1 MTCLKQ
7 KNPDLISEIFAFKK
21 CAMVQEK
28 RLEGKSNTIWDQI
41 LIQVNM
47 EKVKQKAF
55 HFQMNA
61 ILHLYSTL

>member
-1 MTCLKQ
+1 MCYGAR
-7 KNPDLISEIFAFKK
+7 E
-21 CAMVQEK
+21 

-41 LIQVNM
+41 PIQVNV